1 MRQLMLLVLI
11 VAGIASAQS
20 VNITGTVTSGGQ
32 PLQGVVVRLVA
43 SQIAD
48 TTTASGTFTLTGIGV
63 STKTPVS
70 SVAGVNSI
78 EFSNNVFTFTT
89 SAAANLTANLYD
101 MRGAVIGR
109 IFNGRINQ
117 GKTDVA
123 FSLQNHASEMYV
135 MKITSN
141 GASAAYKF
149 LPQSKGSSTIYK
161 SVSSSD
167 RFLGKT
173 AAFDWLQAT
182 KSGYTSHLEQVASY
196 SGVVNITMNQAA
208 AAAPDFGSSVMVFD
222 PTMSMSTIQSTL
234 SGISS
239 NQDGAQFG
247 HNRYAWLFKPGSYSL
262 DIDVGFYTEALG
274 LGLSPDSV
282 QITGAVRSSAAWM
295 GHNATCTFWKAA
307 AGFCVTPTGGN
318 DIWEASQAAPVRR
331 MHIKGGMA
339 LSDGGWSSGGY
350 VADCKVDGAV
360 NPGSQQQYFSR
371 NNNVGSWGGG
381 GWNYTFVGTVGGPT
395 SSTQV
400 SRTVVT
406 KTPVIAEKPFLV
418 IDKNNN
424 YSVLVPTLRRD
435 STAGVSWTNGTTPGV
450 QYPIDLFYIAKPTDN
465 AASINAAL
473 TLGKNILFTPGHY
486 NLEASINVTRP
497 GTIVLGI
504 GFPTLAPTSGNI
516 AMKVSDV
523 DGVRIGGF
531 LFEGTTTNSPC
542 LLEVGDSGSTI
553 DHSKNPIVLS
563 DIFTRVGG
571 EYNGLA
577 TTFVKI
583 NSNDAIFDGSWL
595 WRADHGTGAGW
606 TSNKNLYGLIV
617 NGNNV
622 TCYGMEVEH
631 TQAFQ
636 TWWNGNNG
644 RLFFYQSEMPYDPPN
659 NTVWSEGNG
668 ILGFPS
674 YKVSNTVTSHEAWG
688 LGVYSVFNVTSTNAY
703 EVPTTGTKM
712 HHMCTQKLGGGE
724 ITHVINGVGGVA
736 SSSVL
741 EYP

>member
-1 MRQLMLLVLI
+1 MFVTLAAAV
-11 VAGIASAQS
+11 ASAQN
-20 VNITGTVTSGGQ
+20 VNITGTVTAGGA
-32 PLQGVVVRLVA
+32 PLSGVVVRLIG
-43 SQIAD
+43 SQMAD
-48 TTTASGTFTLTGIGV
+48 TTDAGGAYTLSGSV
-63 STKTPVS
+63 STLAPL
-70 SVAGVNSI
+70 ARQAFANAI
-78 EFSNNVFTFTT
+78 QYRNNVFTFHTQ
-89 SAAANLTANLYD
+89 SAVTVSAKLYD
-101 MRGAVIGR
+101 MRGAMVGTVYSGR
-109 IFNGRINQ
+109 LSPGA
-117 GKTDVA
+117 TDVP
-123 FSLQNHASEMYV
+123 FTFKNHGNAMYV
-135 MKITSN
+135 MKIRSDE
-141 GASAAYKF
+141 SAMAFKII
-149 LPQSKGSSTIYK
+149 PSSRGSSAVYDL
-161 SVSSSD
+161 SASSG
-167 RFLGKT
+167 RQFLAK
-173 AAFDWLQAT
+173 AMAFDWLQAT
-182 KSGYTSHLEQVASY
+182 KLGYTSHLEQLAAS
-196 SGVVNITMNQAA
+196 SGVVNITMNAA
-208 AAAPDFGSSVMVFD
+208 TGAPDFGSSVMIFD
-222 PTMSMSTIQSTL
+222 PSMSMSTIQSTL
-234 SGISS
+234 SGISGQ
-239 NQDGAQFG
+239 QDGAQFG

-295 GHNATCTFWKAA
+295 GHNATCTFWKSA
-307 AGFCVTPTGGN
+307 AGFAVTPTGGN
-318 DIWEASQAAPVRR
+318 DVWEASQAAPIRR
-331 MHIKGGMA
+331 MHIKGGLA
-339 LSDGGWSSGGY
+339 LSDGGWSSGGFL
-350 VADCKVDGAV
+350 ADSKVDGAV

-371 NNNVGSWGGG
+371 NNTVGSWGGG
-381 GWNYTFVGTVGGPT
+381 GWNMTFVGTPGGPT
-395 SSTQV
+395 SSTSV
-400 SRTVVT
+400 NRTVVT

-418 IDKNNN
+418 WDAKTAS
-424 YSVLVPTLRRD
+424 YYVLVPDLHRD
-435 STAGVSWTNGTTPGV
+435 STAGVSWTSGKTPGI
-450 QYPIDLFYIAKPTDN
+450 QIPLDLFYITKSTDN

-473 TLGKNILFTPGHY
+473 ALGKNVLFTPGHY
-486 NLEASINVTRP
+486 NLEATVNVTRP

-504 GFPTLAPTSGNI
+504 GFPTLAPTAGNV

-523 DGVRIGGF
+523 DGVRVASF

-542 LLEVGDSGSTI
+542 LLQIGDSGSTV
-553 DHSKNPIVLS
+553 DHSRNPTIIS

-577 TTFVKI
+577 TCFVKI

-636 TWWNGNNG
+636 TWFNGNNG

-668 ILGFPS
+668 ILGYPS

-712 HHMCTQKLGGGE
+712 HHMVTQKLGGGE